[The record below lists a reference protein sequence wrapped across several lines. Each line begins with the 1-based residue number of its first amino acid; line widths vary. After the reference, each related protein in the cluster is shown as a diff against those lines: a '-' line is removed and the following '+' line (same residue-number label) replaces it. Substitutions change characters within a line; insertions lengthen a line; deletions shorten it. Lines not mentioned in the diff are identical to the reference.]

1 MISLKESGE
10 NPEQLFPAVWG
21 TKKIICHWLVKLG
34 RHLEEEEPKSEHK
47 HKTGLSAT
55 SAGIAEVY
63 FLSPFARCLKIMKL
77 ENTQKG
83 KEENEKGKHRCE
95 HV

>member
-1 MISLKESGE
+1 MKKYEILGGNLPVVVCELAAGESMITES
-10 NPEQLFPAVWG
+10 
-21 TKKIICHWLVKLG
+21 
-34 RHLEEEEPKSEHK
+34 
-47 HKTGLSAT
+47 GLSAT

>member
-1 MISLKESGE
+1 M
-10 NPEQLFPAVWG
+10 
-21 TKKIICHWLVKLG
+21 
-34 RHLEEEEPKSEHK
+34 
-47 HKTGLSAT
+47 